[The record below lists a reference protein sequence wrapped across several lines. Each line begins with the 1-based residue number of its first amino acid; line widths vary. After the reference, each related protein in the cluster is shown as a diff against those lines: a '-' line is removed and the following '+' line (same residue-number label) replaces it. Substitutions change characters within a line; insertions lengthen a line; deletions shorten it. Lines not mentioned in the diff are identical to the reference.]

1 MDSKIIPYS
10 NLINF
15 AGLVLVIGVTFVLM
29 IFGKPIILPIVIA
42 LVITFLII
50 AISEQFQRIS
60 IFGYKFPGWLAQ
72 TISILLIVWGFR
84 TLFRRSSETV
94 RQLIQEREMVTNNIN
109 HLLNS
114 APAPLLSFLPRE
126 ALVNGTTYDAG
137 VLFSM
142 GLDLLT
148 DFSRVFLGQAASV
161 AGQSLVILVYVIF
174 MLVEQ
179 RTFVEKIGQM
189 YSDPQSN
196 ETVQRVLK
204 SIGEMVKTYFTVKTL
219 VSLFV
224 GGASYIVML
233 AFSLDNAFLWA
244 IIIFVLNFIPYLGS
258 VTAVVFPV
266 VFSLVQFGDWTIFLA
281 LTIILYAIQI
291 ISGSFIEP
299 TLAGRS
305 LNISPLVVFASLT
318 TFGTI
323 WGVPG
328 MILSVPI
335 VIIMTISFSHF
346 ETTRPIAILLSGRG
360 RLATVEPEVMVRRKN
375 PPAAIRME
383 EKHSTSSAD

>member
-1 MDSKIIPYS
+1 MNNSIIPYS
-10 NLINF
+10 TLINF
-15 AGLVLVIGVTFVLM
+15 AGLVLVITVTIVLM
-29 IFGKPIILPIVIA
+29 IFGKPIILPMVIA

-50 AISEQFQRIS
+50 AISEQVQRIQ

-72 TISILLIVWGFR
+72 FFSILFIFLGFR
-84 TLFRRSSETV
+84 TIMRRASETV
-94 RQLIQEREMVTNNIN
+94 RQLIQDRELVIENIN
-109 HLLNS
+109 QLLNS
-114 APAPLLSFLPRE
+114 APTALLDFLPRE
-126 ALVNGTTYDAG
+126 ALSVNGTFDANI
-137 VLFSM
+137 LFSM

-148 DFSRVFLGQAASV
+148 GVSRDVIGQAASV
-161 AGQSLVILVYVIF
+161 AGQALIVLVYVIF

-179 RTFVEKIGQM
+179 RTFVEKIGEM

-196 ETVQRVLK
+196 ETIQRVLK

-219 VSLFV
+219 VSLMV
-224 GGASYIVML
+224 GGASYLVML
-233 AFSLDNAFLWA
+233 FFGLNNAFFWA

-258 VTAVVFPV
+258 VTAVIFPV
-266 VFSLVQFGDWTIFLA
+266 IFSLVQFGDWTIFLA
-281 LTIILYAIQI
+281 LTIILYSIQI
-291 ISGSFIEP
+291 ISGSFVEP

-323 WGVPG
+323 WGVAG

-346 ETTRPIAILLSGRG
+346 EATRPIAILLSGRG

-375 PPAAIRME
+375 PPAALRIGDNP
-383 EKHSTSSAD
+383 SNNGAD